1 MGQGKEGAPLPLS
14 MWGLLRD
21 LPQPACEL
29 QRHRDMSEL
38 QPHRRNDIGSGVCVS
53 LILCAWVIERYS
65 IDNLVMRM
73 NLRVRRIAREDLF
86 EDALE
91 KLTIADEPAPKAV
104 ALST

>member
-1 MGQGKEGAPLPLS
+1 MTIS
-14 MWGLLRD
+14 MTEHTDTNKISQTCCANGN
-21 LPQPACEL
+21 A
-29 QRHRDMSEL
+29 
-38 QPHRRNDIGSGVCVS
+38 NDCIGSGVCVS
-53 LILCAWVIERYS
+53 LILCAWVIDRYS

-73 NLRVRRIAREDLF
+73 NLQVRRIAREDLF